1 MVDWKAILG
10 SAYSEGM
17 TDEEAQAKF
26 NELYM
31 PRADHD
37 REIQKN
43 KTLIDQYTAQIAE
56 NKRKQREQMS
66 ESEKA
71 EAERKEQ
78 WDAMVKKNQDLER
91 TLKISE
97 LAGAY
102 MERGFD
108 KDFATETATAM
119 YDGDNATVLSNEK
132 IFADKREASLKSA
145 WEKEYQVNPPAGN
158 GSGKV
163 DLSKQIAE
171 AQERG
176 DMVALRFFSSP
187 AERNECKKIER
198 IGRKYGRYIC
208 NEWKYPELQWNAV

>member
-26 NELYM
+26 NELYVS
-31 PRADHD
+31 RADHD

-108 KDFATETATAM
+108 KDFATETAPAM

-163 DLSKQIAE
+163 DLSKQITE

-176 DMVALRFFSSP
+176 DMVAYASLVRQQS
-187 AERNECKKIER
+187 EM
-198 IGRKYGRYIC
+198 
-208 NEWKYPELQWNAV
+208 NAKR

>member
-1 MVDWKAILG
+1 MDWKAILG
-10 SAYSEGM
+10 SAYTEGM

-97 LAGAY
+97 LAGPY

-163 DLSKQIAE
+163 DLSKQIAD

-176 DMVALRFFSSP
+176 DMVAYASLVRQQS
-187 AERNECKKIER
+187 EM
-198 IGRKYGRYIC
+198 
-208 NEWKYPELQWNAV
+208 NAKR

>member
-176 DMVALRFFSSP
+176 DMVAPTL
-187 AERNECKKIER
+187 
-198 IGRKYGRYIC
+198 
-208 NEWKYPELQWNAV
+208 L

>member
-91 TLKISE
+91 TFKISE

-163 DLSKQIAE
+163 DLSKQIAD

-176 DMVALRFFSSP
+176 DMVAYASLVRQQS
-187 AERNECKKIER
+187 EI
-198 IGRKYGRYIC
+198 
-208 NEWKYPELQWNAV
+208 NAKR

>member
-43 KTLIDQYTAQIAE
+43 KTLIDQYAAQIAE

-78 WDAMVKKNQDLER
+78 WDVMVKKNQDLER

-176 DMVALRFFSSP
+176 DMVAYASLVRQQS
-187 AERNECKKIER
+187 EM
-198 IGRKYGRYIC
+198 
-208 NEWKYPELQWNAV
+208 NAKR

>member
-1 MVDWKAILG
+1 MDWKALLG
-10 SAYSEGM
+10 SAYVDGM
-17 TDEEAQAKF
+17 SDEEAKAKF
-26 NELYM
+26 DEIYM
-31 PRADHD
+31 PRADHE
-37 REIQKN
+37 RETQKN
-43 KTLIDQYTAQIAE
+43 KALIDQYSAQIAE

-66 ESEKA
+66 EAEKA

-97 LAGAY
+97 LASAY

-108 KDFATETATAM
+108 KDFAAETATAM

-158 GSGKV
+158 GSGRV

-176 DMVALRFFSSP
+176 DMVTYASLVRQQSE
-187 AERNECKKIER
+187 A
-198 IGRKYGRYIC
+198 
-208 NEWKYPELQWNAV
+208 NAKR

>member
-1 MVDWKAILG
+1 MVDWKAISG

-43 KTLIDQYTAQIAE
+43 KTLIDQYAAQIAE

-176 DMVALRFFSSP
+176 DMVAYASLVRQQS
-187 AERNECKKIER
+187 EM
-198 IGRKYGRYIC
+198 
-208 NEWKYPELQWNAV
+208 NAKR

>member
-1 MVDWKAILG
+1 
-10 SAYSEGM
+10 M

-26 NELYM
+26 NELYVS
-31 PRADHD
+31 RADHD
-37 REIQKN
+37 REIQKS

-71 EAERKEQ
+71 DAERKEQ

-132 IFADKREASLKSA
+132 IFADKRESSLKSA

-163 DLSKQIAE
+163 DLSKQIAD

-176 DMVALRFFSSP
+176 DMVAYASLVRQQS
-187 AERNECKKIER
+187 EM
-198 IGRKYGRYIC
+198 
-208 NEWKYPELQWNAV
+208 NAKR

>member
-26 NELYM
+26 NELYI

-43 KTLIDQYTAQIAE
+43 KTLIDQYTAQIAD

-158 GSGKV
+158 GGKV

-176 DMVALRFFSSP
+176 DMVAYASLVRQQS
-187 AERNECKKIER
+187 EM
-198 IGRKYGRYIC
+198 
-208 NEWKYPELQWNAV
+208 NAKR

>member
-43 KTLIDQYTAQIAE
+43 KTLIDQYAAQIAE

-163 DLSKQIAE
+163 DLSKQIAD

-176 DMVALRFFSSP
+176 DMVAYASLVRQQS
-187 AERNECKKIER
+187 EM
-198 IGRKYGRYIC
+198 
-208 NEWKYPELQWNAV
+208 NAKR

>member
-158 GSGKV
+158 GGKV

-176 DMVALRFFSSP
+176 DMVAYASLVRQQS
-187 AERNECKKIER
+187 EM
-198 IGRKYGRYIC
+198 
-208 NEWKYPELQWNAV
+208 NAKR

>member
-91 TLKISE
+91 TLKIYE

-145 WEKEYQVNPPAGN
+145 WEKEDQVNPPAGN

-163 DLSKQIAE
+163 DLSKQIAD

-176 DMVALRFFSSP
+176 DMVAYASLVRQQS
-187 AERNECKKIER
+187 EM
-198 IGRKYGRYIC
+198 
-208 NEWKYPELQWNAV
+208 NAKR

>member
-43 KTLIDQYTAQIAE
+43 KTLIDQYAAQIAE

-97 LAGAY
+97 LACAY

-176 DMVALRFFSSP
+176 DMVAYASLVRQQS
-187 AERNECKKIER
+187 EM
-198 IGRKYGRYIC
+198 
-208 NEWKYPELQWNAV
+208 NAKR

>member
-1 MVDWKAILG
+1 MDWKALLG
-10 SAYSEGM
+10 SAYVDGM
-17 TDEEAQAKF
+17 SDEEAKAKF
-26 NELYM
+26 DEIYM
-31 PRADHD
+31 PRADHE
-37 REIQKN
+37 RETQKN
-43 KTLIDQYTAQIAE
+43 KALIDQYSAQIAE

-66 ESEKA
+66 EAEKA

-97 LAGAY
+97 LASAY

-108 KDFATETATAM
+108 KDFAAETATAM

-176 DMVALRFFSSP
+176 DMVAYASLVRQQSEANSK
-187 AERNECKKIER
+187 R
-198 IGRKYGRYIC
+198 
-208 NEWKYPELQWNAV
+208 